1 MTTRFRRVYVS
12 KLAILR
18 DLRSDLVGSES
29 RRREE
34 EEKRSRVRYEGE
46 GDAVVEVKQA
56 ERRAEN
62 STAEERYGEKITS

>member
-1 MTTRFRRVYVS
+1 MTIRFRRVYVS

-34 EEKRSRVRYEGE
+34 EEKRE
-46 GDAVVEVKQA
+46 A
-56 ERRAEN
+56 EFVTR
-62 STAEERYGEKITS
+62 EKETR